1 MDMPAEME
9 SVDRLL
15 HMSTMPD
22 SFIPL
27 PSIPCYFSFISFKQ
41 IQGGGGKK
49 SDSLSG
55 NHHLLM
61 IGLRPAET
69 RLACDLHSA
78 SLNLWSI
85 ERKILL
91 CAKKK
96 KKTFRS
102 LHTSS
107 LFGAFFC
114 FSFSAYSSE
123 MITNGTKIALLK
135 CKDVG

>member
-1 MDMPAEME
+1 MDTPAEME
-9 SVDRLL
+9 RQTTAHEHYARQLYSFAQHPLL
-15 HMSTMPD
+15 FQFHLFQANTRR
-22 SFIPL
+22 
-27 PSIPCYFSFISFKQ
+27 
-41 IQGGGGKK
+41 GGKK

-96 KKTFRS
+96 KEKT
-102 LHTSS
+102 LGHCIHL
-107 LFGAFFC
+107 LFLVLFFAFPFQL
-114 FSFSAYSSE
+114 
-123 MITNGTKIALLK
+123 TALK
-135 CKDVG
+135 

>member
-1 MDMPAEME
+1 MDTPAEME

-49 SDSLSG
+49 KVTLSG

-96 KKTFRS
+96 KKP
-102 LHTSS
+102 LGHCIHL
-107 LFGAFFC
+107 LFLVLFFAFPFQL
-114 FSFSAYSSE
+114 
-123 MITNGTKIALLK
+123 TALK
-135 CKDVG
+135 

>member
-1 MDMPAEME
+1 M
-9 SVDRLL
+9 
-15 HMSTMPD
+15 T
-22 SFIPL
+22 
-27 PSIPCYFSFISFKQ
+27 
-41 IQGGGGKK
+41 
-49 SDSLSG
+49 LSG

-96 KKTFRS
+96 KKKSFRS

>member
-1 MDMPAEME
+1 MDIPAEME

-27 PSIPCYFSFISFKQ
+27 PSIPWYFSFISFKQ

-96 KKTFRS
+96 KKT
-102 LHTSS
+102 LGHCIHL
-107 LFGAFFC
+107 LFLVLFFAFPFKL
-114 FSFSAYSSE
+114 
-123 MITNGTKIALLK
+123 TALK
-135 CKDVG
+135 

>member
-49 SDSLSG
+49 KVTLSG

-96 KKTFRS
+96 KNFRS